1 MSGTHDHTH
10 DEAEN
15 TGTETI
21 VAETGATGGAEHG
34 DGVHDHAV
42 TFDPSVFDPT
52 LYASVDHLAG
62 TVAANGKPIWSA
74 EQAATYLFRAGA
86 GYGTGLNMVMPTGGD
101 VNVLT
106 YGFHTSQASLQANG
120 YVYRASPTATGLSGL
135 SEYFAFRAF
144 TDAQKAAT
152 REAFQYWDDV
162 VSTEFVES
170 HIDQADVALANYT
183 NQPGTQ
189 AYARLLANTVTSNP
203 YINAQIRDIGGDV
216 WVNFNAASNFQ
227 LDEGGYGM
235 NTLVHEIG
243 HGFGMLHPGDYNAT
257 VGGPVLSYTAHAEY
271 YQDTRSYS
279 ILSYWDPRSVGAR
292 DFDFS
297 TMNIAY
303 GATPMVHDI
312 LAMQL
317 KYGAEMTTRTGDT
330 VYGFNSTAGRDAF
343 DFVKTPA
350 PMMAIWDAGG
360 IDTLDASGYKT
371 NQVINLS
378 PGSLSSIG
386 GITADEF
393 PSFEQVN
400 ANRAAAGMAP
410 TTLANYTNNRNLF
423 MTNPGVYG
431 RITDNVGIAYGAII
445 ENAVGGSGHD
455 SMIGNVADNVMTGNA
470 GNDLIASGLG
480 NDTLDGG
487 TGNDEMLG
495 GAGNDSYVVGEAGDI
510 VTELA
515 DEGTDTVR
523 ASIDYTLGANV
534 ENLVLTGAA
543 LNGAGNGLANA
554 VTGNALANLLSG
566 GAGDDTLDGGTGA
579 DAMAGGTGNDAYV
592 VGEAG
597 DTVTELEG
605 EGTDTVRAS
614 IDYTLGANLET
625 LVLTGAALKGT
636 GNGLANAITGN
647 ELANLLSGGA
657 GDDML
662 AGGAGDDMLDGGT
675 GADAMAGGT
684 GNDVYVVDHA
694 GDTVVEL
701 GGEGTDTVS
710 TDLGGYTL
718 GAHVENLILTG
729 SAAAANGNDL
739 DNVLTGNALSNRLN
753 GGAGADRLIGG
764 DGVDFL
770 TGGAGAD
777 VFVGE
782 LNATRTA
789 SKLGNVSL
797 DVVLDF
803 ASGSDKID
811 LSGIDAITG
820 VAGDQAFKLVKSANP
835 SNAGEI
841 SIRNFGNVN
850 AAEAALGFD
859 IDGVDG
865 KSPYDGPVQVVLGN
879 VDGGAVDFAM
889 VFIGTPEIL
898 TTDFVY

>member
-1 MSGTHDHTH
+1 VSGTHDHSDHTHGDEATH
-10 DEAEN
+10 DHSE
-15 TGTETI
+15 G
-21 VAETGATGGAEHG
+21 
-34 DGVHDHAV
+34 
-42 TFDPSVFDPT
+42 FDPT
-52 LYASVDHLAG
+52 LFDVSLYASVDHLAG
-62 TVAANGKPIWSA
+62 TVGPNGKPIWSA
-74 EQAATYLFRAGA
+74 EQAATYLFRAQA
-86 GYGTGLNMVMPTGGD
+86 GYGTGGNMVMPTGGD
-101 VNVLT
+101 LNVLT
-106 YGFHTSQASLQANG
+106 FGFHTSQASLQANG
-120 YVYRASPTATGLSGL
+120 YVYRSSPTATGLTGL
-135 SEYFAFRAF
+135 SEYFNFKPF
-144 TDAQKAAT
+144 TAAQIDAT

-162 VSTEFVES
+162 VSTEFVET
-170 HIDQADVALANYT
+170 HINDADIAFGNYT
-183 NQPGTQ
+183 DRPGTQ
-189 AYARLLANTVTSNP
+189 AYARLLANTVSSNP

-216 WVNFNAASNFQ
+216 WVAFNTASNFQ

-243 HGFGMLHPGDYNAT
+243 HGFGMLHPGDYNASPG
-257 VGGPVLSYTAHAEY
+257 VSLSYAANAEY

-279 ILSYWDPRSVGAR
+279 ILSYWNPRDIGAR

-297 TMNIAY
+297 VMNIAY

-312 LAMQL
+312 LSMQM

-371 NQVINLS
+371 NQVINLT

-386 GITADEF
+386 GMVAEDF
-393 PSFEQVN
+393 PTFEQVN
-400 ANRAAAGMAP
+400 ANRAAANMAP
-410 TTLANYTNNRNLF
+410 TSLANYTANRNAF
-423 MTNPGVYG
+423 MTNPAVFG
-431 RITDNVGIAYGAII
+431 RLQDNVGIAYGATI
-445 ENAVGGSGHD
+445 ENAIGGSGHD
-455 SMIGNVADNVMTGNA
+455 TMIGNTADNVMSGNA

-487 TGNDEMLG
+487 LGNDEMLG
-495 GAGNDSYVVGEAGDI
+495 GAGNDTYVVGEAGDV

-515 DEGTDTVR
+515 NEGTDTVR
-523 ASIDYTLGANV
+523 ASIDYTLGANL

-543 LNGAGNGLANA
+543 LAG
-554 VTGNALANLLSG
+554 TGNALANAITGNVLANTLSGGAGDDMLAG
-566 GAGDDTLDGGTGA
+566 GAGDDTLDGGL
-579 DAMAGGTGNDAYV
+579 GNDEMIGGAGNDTYV

-597 DTVTELEG
+597 DIVTEG
-605 EGTDTVRAS
+605 SNEGTDTVRAS

-625 LVLTGAALKGT
+625 LVLTGAALRGT
-636 GNGLANAITGN
+636 GNSLANTITGN

-662 AGGAGDDMLDGGT
+662 AGGAGDDTLDGGT
-675 GADAMAGGT
+675 GVDTMVGGT
-684 GNDVYVVDHA
+684 GNDVYVVDQA

-701 GGEGTDTVS
+701 SGEGIDTVS
-710 TDLGGYTL
+710 TGLANYTL
-718 GAHVENLILTG
+718 AANVENLVMTG
-729 SAAAANGNDL
+729 TASSGTGNAL
-739 DNVLTGNALSNRLN
+739 DNVLKGNALSNRLD
-753 GGAGADRLIGG
+753 GGAGNDTLIGG

-782 LNATRTA
+782 INATKTA
-789 SKLGNVSL
+789 SKLGNISL

-803 ASGSDKID
+803 ASGTDKID
-811 LSGIDAITG
+811 LSGIDAILG

-835 SNAGEI
+835 ANAGEI
-841 SIRNFGNVN
+841 SIRNFGNVQ

-865 KSPYDGPVQVVLGN
+865 DSPYSGPVQVVLGN
-879 VDGGAVDFAM
+879 VDGGAPDFAM
-889 VFIGTPEIL
+889 VFIGVPEIL
-898 TTDFVY
+898 ATDFVY